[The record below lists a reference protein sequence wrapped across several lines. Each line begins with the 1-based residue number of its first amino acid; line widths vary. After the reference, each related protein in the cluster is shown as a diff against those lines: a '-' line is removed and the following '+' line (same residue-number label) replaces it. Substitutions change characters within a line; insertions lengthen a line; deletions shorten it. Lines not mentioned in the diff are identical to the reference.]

1 MTAGVRGR
9 AHFVSGGAH
18 IVGDL
23 EHIRGLVRV
32 AKLYHDDNLSEQEI
46 ARLIGTSRSTVSRML
61 TEAKRRGIVRISFA
75 KENRASTETENDLR
89 KTFKLHDVVTVPA
102 IGDGS
107 EGRLKER
114 LGAAA
119 AAYVSEILQP
129 GQVLGISWGTTLFEV
144 ALKLR
149 PHRIPGICVVQLNGS
164 VGQGRVSYLGA
175 RVLEIIAAK
184 LGAQAFSF
192 PAPAIVGD
200 PAFGEAL
207 MKEPSIAEAL
217 EAARG
222 CDLAVF
228 TVGIVD
234 PSCVLVETG
243 YLTADDIK
251 GLRARGAVGDIC
263 SRFFDGQGRV
273 CDPDLDR
280 RTLGLSLSDLASI
293 PVRILVAGGRRKATG
308 ILGALRAGY
317 ADVLITDETTACEI
331 AGLAR
336 GAGLSRMDAT
346 DAADMAGAH
355 AGAAPGNRS
364 SCGGGVTL

>member
-1 MTAGVRGR
+1 
-9 AHFVSGGAH
+9 
-18 IVGDL
+18 VGDL

-32 AKLYHDDNLSEQEI
+32 AKLYHEEGLSEQEI
-46 ARLIGTSRSTVSRML
+46 ARLVGTSRSTVSRML

-75 KENRASTETENDLR
+75 KENRTITENENELR
-89 KTFKLHDVVTVPA
+89 ERFRLKDVVTVPA
-102 IGDGS
+102 LGDGS

-119 AAYVSEILQP
+119 AAYVSEMLQP
-129 GQVLGISWGTTLFEV
+129 GQLLGISWGTTLFEV

-149 PHRIPGICVVQLNGS
+149 PHRVPGTRVVQLNGS

-200 PAFGEAL
+200 PAFCEAL
-207 MKEPSIAEAL
+207 VREPSIAEAL
-217 EAARG
+217 EAARK
-222 CDLAVF
+222 CDVAVF

-243 YLTADDIK
+243 YLTADDIR

-263 SRFFDGQGRV
+263 SRFFDGCGQI

-280 RTLGLSLSDLASI
+280 RTLGLHLSDLASI
-293 PVRILVAGGRRKATG
+293 PIKILVAGGQRKAAG

-317 ADVLITDETTACEI
+317 AEVLITDETTASEV
-331 AGLAR
+331 AAMAR
-336 GAGLSRMDAT
+336 GAASVRPNAT
-346 DAADMAGAH
+346 DAADTVAVH
-355 AGAAPGNRS
+355 ARTTLGNRS
-364 SCGGGVTL
+364 RCGGGVAS

>member
-1 MTAGVRGR
+1 M
-9 AHFVSGGAH
+9 VS
-18 IVGDL
+18 DL
-23 EHIRGLVRV
+23 EHIRDLVRV
-32 AKLYHDDNLSEQEI
+32 AKLYYENDLSEQEI
-46 ARLIGTSRSTVSRML
+46 ARFIGTSRSSVSRML

-75 KENRASTETENDLR
+75 RENRASSATESELQ
-89 KTFKLHDVVTVPA
+89 KTFKLKDVVTVPA

-119 AAYVSEILQP
+119 AAYVSEILRP
-129 GQVLGISWGTTLFEV
+129 GQMLGISWGTTLFEV

-175 RVLEIIAAK
+175 QVLEIIAAK

-222 CDLAVF
+222 CDVAIF
-228 TVGIVD
+228 TVGVVD
-234 PSCVLVETG
+234 PSCVLVEAG
-243 YLTADDIK
+243 YLTADDMK
-251 GLRARGAVGDIC
+251 DLRARGAVGDIC
-263 SRFFDGQGRV
+263 SRFFDGQGRI

-280 RTLGLSLSDLASI
+280 RTLGLCLSDLASI
-293 PVRILVAGGRRKATG
+293 PVKILVAGGRKKTAG
-308 ILGALRAGY
+308 VLGALRAGY

-331 AGLAR
+331 ANLAR
-336 GAGLSRMDAT
+336 GVVPSY
-346 DAADMAGAH
+346 ADTADTCVAVT
-355 AGAAPGNRS
+355 PGNGS
-364 SCGGGVTL
+364 PSGGGVRL